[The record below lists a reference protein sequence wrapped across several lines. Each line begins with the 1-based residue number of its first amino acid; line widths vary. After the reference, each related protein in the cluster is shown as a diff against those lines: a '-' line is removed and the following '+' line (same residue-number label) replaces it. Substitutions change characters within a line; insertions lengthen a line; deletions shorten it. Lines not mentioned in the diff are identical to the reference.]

1 MARRPIAAALLT
13 TLLATLPATP
23 APAAELPR
31 DVAAF
36 VARRD
41 RCDHFRGEESDDPAR
56 AAGIARALDRN
67 CRGTDA
73 ELARLRR
80 RHADNPAIR
89 ARLQR
94 YEAQVE

>member
-1 MARRPIAAALLT
+1 MRRLVTIAPVAIALVTAA
-13 TLLATLPATP
+13 PAL
-23 APAAELPR
+23 AAELPR

-56 AAGIARALDRN
+56 RRTILRGLEA

-73 ELARLRR
+73 ELARLKR
-80 RHADNPAIR
+80 RHAGDRDVR
-89 ARLQR
+89 ARLDR
-94 YEAQVE
+94 YEPEVE

>member
-1 MARRPIAAALLT
+1 MIRRLIAAALLLT
-13 TLLATLPATP
+13 MPALAAD
-23 APAAELPR
+23 LPR

-41 RCDHFRGEESDDPAR
+41 RCDHFRGEGSDDPAR
-56 AAGIARALDRN
+56 AARIARALERN

-73 ELARLRR
+73 DLARLKR
-80 RHADNPAIR
+80 RHAGDPAIR
-89 ARLQR
+89 ARLDR

>member
-1 MARRPIAAALLT
+1 MIRLLPAALLA
-13 TLLATLPATP
+13 LLATP

-36 VARRD
+36 TARRD

-56 AAGIARALDRN
+56 AAEIARALDRN

-73 ELARLRR
+73 ELARLKR
-80 RHADNPAIR
+80 RHAGNPAAR
-89 ARLQR
+89 ARLDR
-94 YEAQVE
+94 YEARVE